1 MLLSCPAFAS
11 QDMKLRGDVM
21 NMLGPTNFQE
31 NLSVWEN
38 PPCTPDL
45 IPKNPDYSY
54 SDLRAIAEKR
64 RR

>member
-1 MLLSCPAFAS
+1 
-11 QDMKLRGDVM
+11 MKLRGDVM

>member
-1 MLLSCPAFAS
+1 
-11 QDMKLRGDVM
+11 M
-21 NMLGPTNFQE
+21 NMLGPTNYHE

-45 IPKNPDYSY
+45 IPKNPEYSY

-64 RR
+64 RRYVCSFHIDLVVLKLCLAY